1 MPITVKKAAL
11 WRTEMDNHPGA
22 LASALGPLAQ
32 AGADLQVV
40 MAYRNRGT
48 DKGVVEVH
56 PITGRKP
63 IAAAQIAG
71 FARSTIPIL
80 LVEGDN
86 RPGLGHTLAKAIGES
101 GVNISFVMAQVISR
115 KYSAV
120 FGFENEADA
129 SKAAA
134 LIKKVAAPARKR

>member
-40 MAYRNRGT
+40 MAYRNRGNE
-48 DKGVVEVH
+48 KGVVEVH

-80 LVEGDN
+80 LVEGTI
-86 RPGLGHTLAKAIGES
+86 GLAWVTRSPRRLASPES
-101 GVNISFVMAQVISR
+101 ISGS
-115 KYSAV
+115 
-120 FGFENEADA
+120 
-129 SKAAA
+129 
-134 LIKKVAAPARKR
+134 